1 MLNNRIGTMVLTARI
16 GFAILAVF
24 VGAIA
29 LTTFLNYAKFGT
41 VLSGLVQTRFE
52 VVGLNLKQS
61 IEHGLSL
68 GLPLDSIRNTQN
80 VIDSAKSA
88 RPEILSIEVFDQAG
102 RVRFDTDRSGEGQAV
117 TRNWLR
123 AQEGADSRH
132 EVLWTAPDN
141 EAVLVGVSLYNN
153 FDKIVGGV
161 ALRYSRQYAQ
171 SLSASMLE
179 RLTMVAL
186 VVLAGTALIVGPLV
200 YLVFRQLIRSFRK
213 MERAASAVLE
223 QGTAEGA
230 AGETDTDIERRFAA
244 FTERA
249 AKALAEP
256 ASEGR

>member
-1 MLNNRIGTMVLTARI
+1 MLKDRVGTMVLTARI

-41 VLSGLVQTRFE
+41 VLSNLVQTRFE
-52 VVGLNLKQS
+52 VVGLDLKQS

-80 VIDSAKSA
+80 IIESAKAA
-88 RPEILSIEVFDQAG
+88 RPEILSIAVFDQSG
-102 RVRFDTDRSGEGQAV
+102 RLRFDSERRGEGQAV
-117 TRNWLR
+117 SRNWLR
-123 AQEGADSRH
+123 AQEAADSRR
-132 EVLWTAPDN
+132 EALWTAPDD
-141 EAVLVGVSLYNN
+141 EAVLVGASLYNN

-161 ALRYSRQYAQ
+161 ALRYSRAYTQ
-171 SLSASMLE
+171 SLSALMLE

-200 YLVFRQLIRSFRK
+200 YLVFRQLIRSFRN

-223 QGTAEGA
+223 EGA
-230 AGETDTDIERRFAA
+230 TVFAGGESDSEIERRFAA

-256 ASEGR
+256 KGGGR